1 MCEISEVQVVSYF
14 AESDDETGKPKLGQA
29 KEKLPQRANLR
40 GVRAAALRSGAEDQF
55 HLRTARLTRNSS
67 RLSSSLAPPR
77 INGVERTNHDVPS
90 ALRMARVLVSMKRD
104 GCPLSVVFRRQEPQ
118 NSMPLLVCCMRTP
131 SAYQIW
137 GFESEIPF

>member
-1 MCEISEVQVVSYF
+1 MGEEQAFACANRIARPGRSDAAQRAWLTGGAQLGNPSRGGAKMCEISEVQVVSYF

-77 INGVERTNHDVPS
+77 INGVE
-90 ALRMARVLVSMKRD
+90 
-104 GCPLSVVFRRQEPQ
+104 
-118 NSMPLLVCCMRTP
+118 
-131 SAYQIW
+131 
-137 GFESEIPF
+137 